1 MRSAVASRLTA
12 VALVRGVGISLH
24 GVTHRYPSRS
34 GPITVLDGV
43 DLEVDPGRHV
53 ALIGASGAGKST
65 LLSLVGG
72 LERPQQGDLTVGGN
86 DLSRLA
92 GDELAAFRRQTV
104 GFVFQHFGLL
114 DLLTAR
120 ENVEMALSLAGVE
133 PRNRRQRSGQL
144 LDAVG
149 MTHRANHYPTR
160 LSGGER
166 QRVAIARAIANRPG
180 LVLADEPTGNLDG
193 RAASQ
198 VLDLMAEVGREAG
211 CTLLVV
217 THNPGVVER
226 AERVYEL
233 VAGRLQAA

>member
-1 MRSAVASRLTA
+1 LTA
-12 VALVRGVGISLH
+12 VALVRGVGVSLH
-24 GVTHRYPSRS
+24 GVTHRYASRS

-43 DLEVDPGRHV
+43 DLEVDPGCHV

-72 LERPQQGDLTVGGN
+72 LERPQHGALTVGGN

-120 ENVEMALSLAGVE
+120 ENVEMALSLAGVG
-133 PRNRRQRSGQL
+133 PGNRRQRSRHM

-149 MTHRANHYPTR
+149 MTHRADHYPTQ

-198 VLDLMAEVGREAG
+198 VLDLMAEVGRQAG

-217 THNPGVVER
+217 THNPAVLER